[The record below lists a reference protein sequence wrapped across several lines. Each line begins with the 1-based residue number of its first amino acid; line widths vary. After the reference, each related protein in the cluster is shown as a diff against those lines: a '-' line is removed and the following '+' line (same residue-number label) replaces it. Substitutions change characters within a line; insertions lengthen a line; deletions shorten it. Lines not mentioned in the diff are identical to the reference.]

1 MILKNIEVVHPI
13 SKYNTFAEICC
24 IDNSS
29 DNKHWQ
35 HSYLFFNEK
44 MNVVAHFIS
53 QDCLWVEHLSKN
65 ANNLFVLSNVD
76 KKTCEIVQVSQYNKY
91 SSINIYDD
99 IELGVEDL
107 TFAVKK
113 AGLWGFIDEK
123 GNEIIPCKYQSYC
136 CFSQGLAAVKENKKW
151 GFINKK
157 GEAIIPFEYDI
168 PKFSSFNGDFAP
180 VFKEC
185 KAGYIDKQGNETI
198 SFKYDDALVSY
209 KGSKIFPVKLRG
221 KWGFIDKDE
230 YVVIPFVYDSVE
242 CNGDDYSLYHVVKNG
257 KTGLV
262 DPIKSCEIIPT
273 IYDELCVN
281 DRLIVVKTKTDDDK
295 KTFQIIDW
303 NNNLISKERYD
314 YISEYIS
321 EGLFVASNNKK
332 YGYINKKGD
341 VVISFKYCKCK
352 DFVGGIAIV
361 TNFDGTK
368 EVIDKNGTVLYKT
381 RPFQEIFNV
390 GNGYIFTQNEQRYE
404 LLMPSERK
412 Y

>member
-1 MILKNIEVVHPI
+1 MILKNIEIVHPI

-35 HSYLFFNEK
+35 RSYLFLNEK

-65 ANNLFVLSNVD
+65 ANNLFVLSNIE

-99 IELGVEDL
+99 IELGAEDS

-113 AGLWGFIDEK
+113 AGLWGFIDEN

-136 CFSQGLAAVKENKKW
+136 CFSQGLAAVKENGKW

-157 GEAIIPFEYDI
+157 GETIISFEYDI
-168 PKFSSFNGDFAP
+168 PQFSSFNGDFAP
-180 VFKEC
+180 VFKED
-185 KAGYIDKQGNETI
+185 KAGYIDKHGNEAI
-198 SFKYDDALVSY
+198 SFKYDDVLVCY
-209 KGSKIFPVKLRG
+209 KGSRIFPVKLRG

-230 YVVIPFVYDSVE
+230 YVVIPFIYDSVE

-281 DRLIVVKTKTDDDK
+281 DGLIVVKTKTDDK

-303 NNNLISKERYD
+303 NNKLISKERYD
-314 YISEYIS
+314 YISEYNS

-332 YGYINKKGD
+332 YGYINEKGE
-341 VVISFKYCKCK
+341 VVISFKYRKCK
-352 DFVGGIAIV
+352 DFVGGIAV
-361 TNFDGTK
+361 ATNFDGTK

-390 GNGYIFTQNEQRYE
+390 GNGYIFAQNEQGYE